1 MKKTKTLLLSLLVST
16 LALAACTSDSGVEQG
31 RCVAFDPAA
40 KTMTLVADTVRDD
53 RSRTDYSGAVIT
65 YKLPA
70 ESKEMGPAPTVG
82 GRLMVDVEKSNVLVF
97 DPVSKKPREIAVEF
111 TSVEKNIDKTNP
123 KVAGKTF
130 PLIDKEKQTITI
142 YSARL
147 STLTSF
153 KPPQAAMELPAE
165 VWTPGDE
172 MRVAFKQT
180 DKTRATRV
188 MNVSKTNIFR
198 R

>member
-1 MKKTKTLLLSLLVST
+1 MKLRILLTSVLALSF
-16 LALAACTSDSGVEQG
+16 ALAACSSDSGVEQG

-40 KTMTLVADTVRDD
+40 KTMTLVVDTIRDD
-53 RSRTDYSGAVIT
+53 RSKSDYSGAVIT

-70 ESKEMGPAPTVG
+70 QANEMGPVPTVG
-82 GRLMVDVEKSNVLVF
+82 GRLMVNLEKSNVLIF
-97 DPVSKKPREIAVEF
+97 DPAGKKVQELSVEF
-111 TSVEKNIDKTNP
+111 TNVEKNVGKDSP

-130 PLIDKEKQTITI
+130 PMIDKEKQTITV

-147 STLTSF
+147 STLTTF
-153 KPPQAAMELPAE
+153 KPPLAAMELPAS
-165 VWTPGDE
+165 VWVPGDE
-172 MRVAFKQT
+172 MRVAFKQS
-180 DKTRATRV
+180 DKTQATRV